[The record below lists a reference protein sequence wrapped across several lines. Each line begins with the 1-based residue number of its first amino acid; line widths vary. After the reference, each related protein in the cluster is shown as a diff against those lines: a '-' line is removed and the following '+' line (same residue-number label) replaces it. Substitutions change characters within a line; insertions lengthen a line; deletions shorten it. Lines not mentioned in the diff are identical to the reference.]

1 MSSEFQRRHLVPR
14 GLLSLYRHTYK
25 AATISIYNKKYLLI
39 SRKNTQTFTFC
50 MSLSTPKFTKEKSMH
65 QNICIMLQIG
75 IGQGFS

>member
-39 SRKNTQTFTFC
+39 SRKTHKHLRFASAHAFKHSSFEQ
-50 MSLSTPKFTKEKSMH
+50 SYPKVFRVRP
-65 QNICIMLQIG
+65 
-75 IGQGFS
+75 